1 MVDILAKANIYFGKN
16 ELTAALESVNQLIQ
30 SKNEDLSKGLLL
42 RARIHFRM
50 QNWGDAIN
58 DFSSVLELDP
68 GNQEAKSGI
77 EMAKNILGYF
87 TPDMFNP

>member
-1 MVDILAKANIYFGKN
+1 MVDILALASTYFKKN
-16 ELTAALESVNQLIQ
+16 ELTQALDAVNQLILVN
-30 SKNEDLSKGLLL
+30 NEDLARGLLL
-42 RARIHFRM
+42 RARIHFKK

-58 DFSSVLELDP
+58 DYSSVLELDP
-68 GNQEAKSGI
+68 GNQEAISGI